1 MNTELSPLEKAL
13 YQRELNQIIDKIRKP
28 IAELREILTKEL
40 SGTDRLDLNSG
51 DLQEIETWIQQ
62 LPALGQ
68 GYYGGY
74 YLTVPFPHEKGLP
87 SAVNRAIVRNAVA
100 KHLALMDELDEVRNI
115 AEQAHYNSSN
125 Q

>member
-28 IAELREILTKEL
+28 IEELREILTKEL
-40 SGTDRLDLNSG
+40 SGTDRLDIEIK
-51 DLQEIETWIQQ
+51 DLEEITQWVHQ
-62 LPALGQ
+62 LPTLGT
-68 GYYGGY
+68 GYYAGY
-74 YLTVPFPHEKGLP
+74 YLTVATPQENVIPA
-87 SAVNRAIVRNAVA
+87 AVSRAIVRNAVA
-100 KHLALMDELDEVRNI
+100 KHLALVDELDEVRNI